1 MFEQQEHKKIT
12 FIGGGNMA
20 RSIIGGL
27 IKRGYPAKLISVT
40 APTDR
45 TRERMADD
53 FGVNTFEDNAK
64 GANDADVV
72 VLAVKPQLL
81 DVVCER
87 LVADM
92 GGHGDKLYLSIAA
105 GVPLEKLRT
114 YLSGAPRIVRS
125 MPNTPSLLGLGMTG
139 LYAPAGAKNEDKML
153 CQGLMEAVGKIVWV
167 EEEAGINHV
176 IAAAG
181 SAPAYFFLFM
191 EAIQKEAENMGFDA
205 ETARELVQQTAL
217 GAAQMVTESTLSFS
231 TLRAQVTSKG
241 GTTAEAIRT
250 FEEGALSELVAKAMR
265 AAVDRADEMAKQF

>member
-1 MFEQQEHKKIT
+1 MFDQQEKVT

-27 IKRGYPAKLISVT
+27 IKRGYPAHLITVT

-45 TRERMADD
+45 TRQRMADD
-53 FGVNTFEDNAK
+53 FGVNTAEDNAK
-64 GANDADVV
+64 GAKEADVV

-81 DVVCER
+81 DIVCER

-105 GVPLEKLRT
+105 GVTVDTLQA
-114 YLSGAPRIVRS
+114 YLSGAPRIVRT

-139 LYAPAGAKNEDKML
+139 LYAPAGTKQDDKL
-153 CQGLMEAVGKIVWV
+153 FSQSLMAAVGKVVWV

-191 EAIQKEAENMGFDA
+191 EAIQTEAENMGFDA
-205 ETARELVQQTAL
+205 ETARLLVQQTAQ
-217 GAAQMVTESTLSFS
+217 GAAQMVTESDLPIS
-231 TLRAQVTSKG
+231 TLRSQVTSKG
-241 GTTAEAIRT
+241 GTTAEALRT
-250 FEEGALSELVAKAMR
+250 FEEGELSTLVAKAMR
-265 AAVDRADEMAKQF
+265 AAVARAEDMAKQF